1 MRVEIDE
8 NSRALICV
16 PSKIEKFNAFN
27 LQVKICLC
35 HI

>member
-8 NSRALICV
+8 NSRALIRV
-16 PSKIEKFNAFN
+16 PSKIENTFN

>member
-8 NSRALICV
+8 NSRALIRV
-16 PSKIEKFNAFN
+16 PSKIENVVN
-27 LQVKICLC
+27 LQVNICLC